1 MIGSTAAILGWVLT
15 VAVVVAPVAG
25 SKTCQNFDAA
35 YRANLDVTADAV
47 RHYQSCLSG
56 ATTED
61 ACSGELS
68 NLRAA
73 QETLQASFSTY
84 ARTCA
89 STLVRSDERDPISL
103 ALSGPLGLGHGID

>member
-1 MIGSTAAILGWVLT
+1 
-15 VAVVVAPVAG
+15 VVPIAG

-35 YRANLDVTADAV
+35 YRANLDVMADAV

-61 ACSGELS
+61 ACSSELS
-68 NLRAA
+68 DLRGA

-84 ARTCA
+84 ARACA

-103 ALSGPLGLGHGID
+103 ALNGPLGLGHGID